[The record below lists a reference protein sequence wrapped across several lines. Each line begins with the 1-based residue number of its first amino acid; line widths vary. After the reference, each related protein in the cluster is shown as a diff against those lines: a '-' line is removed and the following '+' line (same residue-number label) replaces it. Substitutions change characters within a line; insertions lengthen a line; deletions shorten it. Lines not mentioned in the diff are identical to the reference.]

1 MAHHQVAVVVVG
13 AVVRMVVLHHQHL
26 DHVGVYH
33 PNQNED
39 HLLQADLQVLLVIF
53 LIVLPT
59 RPTMPYSMH
68 PLLWIARVVIS
79 TTSSEPS
86 FETGGRSLAK
96 AGTSSLSST
105 APIIEK
111 DTNDNDHDDH
121 DDDELHGD
129 TNSDD
134 EVQVDDNSNV
144 SVCSIIAM
152 VFLHVSLLV
161 TLVSPGI
168 V

>member
-1 MAHHQVAVVVVG
+1 
-13 AVVRMVVLHHQHL
+13 
-26 DHVGVYH
+26 
-33 PNQNED
+33 
-39 HLLQADLQVLLVIF
+39 
-53 LIVLPT
+53 
-59 RPTMPYSMH
+59 
-68 PLLWIARVVIS
+68 
-79 TTSSEPS
+79 
-86 FETGGRSLAK
+86 LAK